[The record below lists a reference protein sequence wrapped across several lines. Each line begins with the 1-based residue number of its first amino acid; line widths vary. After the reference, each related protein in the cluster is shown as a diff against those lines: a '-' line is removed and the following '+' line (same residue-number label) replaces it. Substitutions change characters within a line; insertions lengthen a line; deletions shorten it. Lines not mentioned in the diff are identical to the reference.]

1 MARTPILALIVAAI
15 VAVVAA
21 PGFVKLDE
29 PNSDGLFYEVQR
41 LQVQGHSE
49 AQATREGFDGA
60 PTRQTAQIEDAPS
73 HEVRVLDPAWVKFS
87 KQFYERRWLVP
98 GVAAPLSAI
107 VRQHA
112 RRAVRVGS
120 LLGHPLL

>member
-1 MARTPILALIVAAI
+1 MARTPILALIVGGI

-49 AQATREGFDGA
+49 AQATREVFGGA
-60 PTRQTAQIEDAPS
+60 IAPHTAQIEDTPS

-87 KQFYERRWLVP
+87 KQFSERRCLVP
-98 GVAAPLSAI
+98 GVAATLPPI
-107 VRQHA
+107 VGQHPG
-112 RRAVRVGS
+112 RAMRCGPPIGYRLV
-120 LLGHPLL
+120 